1 MAYFRNSILTLPKAN
16 LPPNIE
22 ALFYY
27 LQSWDSQ
34 PLKPTAGRTPWA
46 YYLFWYVW
54 FLISF
59 PSPHQ
64 SGVRRDHSISH
75 FTLKKFTT
83 VNIKEFITFKALQC
97 LSQEIFPLS
106 AVKQIFFF
114 TSSSFF
120 FFFSPEVIDSYGSQP
135 SKETLP
141 LCTRFYLY
149 YSIVIT
155 CLL

>member
-1 MAYFRNSILTLPKAN
+1 MAYFRNSIVTLPKAS

-22 ALFYY
+22 SLFYY

-34 PLKPTAGRTPWA
+34 PLQPTAGRTPWS
-46 YYLFWYVW
+46 YYLFWYVL

-59 PSPHQ
+59 PSPHR

-75 FTLKKFTT
+75 FTLKKFST
-83 VNIKEFITFKALQC
+83 VNIKEFITFNTLQC

-114 TSSSFF
+114 TASSFF
-120 FFFSPEVIDSYGSQP
+120 FFFLFSPEVIDTVMGLNLLKKP
-135 SKETLP
+135 C
-141 LCTRFYLY
+141 LCARGLTF
-149 YSIVIT
+149 IT
-155 CLL
+155 P